1 MKYLVA
7 ALAIASAA
15 ASAAP
20 GSQSPADLRR
30 TLQQYHATRSPAPR
44 ELSPGER
51 AELRR
56 QLSDYGQPPLKQPP
70 RRR

>member
-1 MKYLVA
+1 MKYLAA
-7 ALAIASAA
+7 ALAFASAA
-15 ASAAP
+15 ALAAP
-20 GSQSPADLRR
+20 GSQPPADLRR
-30 TLQQYHATRSPAPR
+30 TLQQYHPTRSPAPR

-56 QLSDYGQPPLKQPP
+56 QLIEYRQPPYQQPP

>member
-1 MKYLVA
+1 MKYLAA

-20 GSQSPADLRR
+20 AAQSPADLRR
-30 TLQQYHATRSPAPR
+30 TLKQYHPTRSPAPR

-56 QLSDYGQPPLKQPP
+56 QLSEHGQPPFKQPP

>member
-1 MKYLVA
+1 MKYLAA
-7 ALAIASAA
+7 ALAFASAA
-15 ASAAP
+15 AVAAP
-20 GSQSPADLRR
+20 GSPAPADLRR
-30 TLQQYHATRSPAPR
+30 TLQQYHPTRSPAPR

-56 QLSDYGQPPLKQPP
+56 QLMEYTRPPHKQPP